1 MINAYVIF
9 GIGIEITIND
19 LLNSVNEINSELLL
33 KELLSYNILNEIN
46 EHIVELV
53 DEKESVEQ
61 MREIL
66 KPYWDE
72 KVVLFRTNI
81 CEEDIVR
88 MNNTKQLHLF
98 DLEKQFKPKLEMLKK
113 KGKELGLK
121 NYSAKVFLYF
131 EHSY

>member
-131 EHSY
+131 EQSY